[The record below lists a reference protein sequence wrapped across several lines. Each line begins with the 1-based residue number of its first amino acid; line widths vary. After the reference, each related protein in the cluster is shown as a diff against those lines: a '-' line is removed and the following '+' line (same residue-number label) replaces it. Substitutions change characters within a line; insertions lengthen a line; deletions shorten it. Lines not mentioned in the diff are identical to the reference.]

1 MFVVGTT
8 GPATAATGPEPDRDW
23 RISTDYDFDA
33 NPFSDQFGGP
43 GFIMTEVFETLLSMD
58 RHGAPDFAHSLATA
72 YEVSKDG
79 RHYTFH
85 LRRGVRWS
93 DGRPLTVQDV
103 LYSWNEVGPESILF
117 SRYLT
122 NVDRAVAVD
131 AHTVR
136 IDMKRPDARIP
147 SAFVYI
153 VPRHIW
159 EKVPKD
165 KLATYD
171 PCCSVVGS
179 GPFTITRLDGNGTT
193 VLEPN
198 PYFYGPRGHIRRILL
213 IKYGDKESQLRDL
226 RAGSLD
232 AMVEGESKWVGML
245 RGQDGVKVW
254 NAPSPLNNV
263 LVFNS
268 CPPQGNDTCKAPGSH
283 VDWKVV
289 QDPAIRDALKWA
301 IDRPNLLAT
310 AYRGVGGPG
319 VSFIPPYYK
328 PYGLWTDWSSDPEVG
343 YRFDPDRARRVLA
356 DGGWTCPRGG
366 TCRRDGVTAE
376 FTLSVRSESAE
387 DQNAAQRIVAWAGDV
402 GIRIKLQYVTTDRL
416 QEDIYAT
423 SSDDERFQPAY
434 DAFMWNE
441 LGDPTTPD
449 GLLDLLNCHSPTTD
463 SYWCDPRFDRLAD
476 AALTEV
482 DRAERVN
489 LLRAA
494 DRMALADGPYIPL
507 VHQNIIVLTRNDTWK
522 GYEPVLGQPYFV
534 AWSQLQHIVP
544 AASAR
549 PEKRGLLLTV
559 SAGGFLL
566 LVAGGLAVRRR
577 RRESTEP
584 LEFEDGPGPRVR
596 AAR

>member
-1 MFVVGTT
+1 MVTRCHAPGAAPARPLLALLLALAGVFVVGTT

-328 PYGLWTDWSSDPEVG
+328 PYGLWTDWSSDPEWG
-343 YRFDPDRARRVLA
+343 TGSIRTGPDAS
-356 DGGWTCPRGG
+356 W
-366 TCRRDGVTAE
+366 
-376 FTLSVRSESAE
+376 
-387 DQNAAQRIVAWAGDV
+387 
-402 GIRIKLQYVTTDRL
+402 
-416 QEDIYAT
+416 
-423 SSDDERFQPAY
+423 
-434 DAFMWNE
+434 
-441 LGDPTTPD
+441 PT
-449 GLLDLLNCHSPTTD
+449 
-463 SYWCDPRFDRLAD
+463 
-476 AALTEV
+476 
-482 DRAERVN
+482 
-489 LLRAA
+489 
-494 DRMALADGPYIPL
+494 ADGPA
-507 VHQNIIVLTRNDTWK
+507 RAA
-522 GYEPVLGQPYFV
+522 EPAGATASRP
-534 AWSQLQHIVP
+534 SSP
-544 AASAR
+544 CPSAR
-549 PEKRGLLLTV
+549 
-559 SAGGFLL
+559 S
-566 LVAGGLAVRRR
+566 RRR
-577 RRESTEP
+577 TRTPPSGSWPGRATSASGSNCSTSPPTGSRRTSTRHP
-584 LEFEDGPGPRVR
+584 PTTSGSSPPTTRSCGTNWATPPPRTDCWTC
-596 AAR
+596 